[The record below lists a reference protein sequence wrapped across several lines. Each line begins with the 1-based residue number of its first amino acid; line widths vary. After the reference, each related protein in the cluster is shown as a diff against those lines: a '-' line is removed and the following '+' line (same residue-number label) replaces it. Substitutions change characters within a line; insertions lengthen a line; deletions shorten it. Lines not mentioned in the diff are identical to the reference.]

1 MSVRDKTWRL
11 SGRPGHRSRC
21 ALRVST
27 QASVAAIRCASNAIN
42 VKPDRM
48 VTEALLYP
56 KNLPKQHDCDLKIRL
71 STYSLP
77 SPSRMQAA
85 LCPNHQHVWRGI
97 LGAQA
102 CGSQTTTCLAVGAPR
117 AGLGNRPPRGGQ
129 RQRETAQAAE
139 DRRPVFPSR
148 TRFDGV
154 STCSGQEQSNV
165 LDAAAAQQLG
175 RFSAL
180 TRDIVSRQV
189 TPR

>member
-129 RQRETAQAAE
+129 RQRETGASSG
-139 DRRPVFPSR
+139 RSS
-148 TRFDGV
+148 TRFSLV
-154 STCSGQEQSNV
+154 
-165 LDAAAAQQLG
+165 DAIRWGFNMLWPRATQCLG
-175 RFSAL
+175 RCRSSADHC
-180 TRDIVSRQV
+180 TY
-189 TPR
+189 T